1 MNPQVHSRPAPRISG
16 IKLTTTAQT
25 TIYTAAGNNMNEVVE
40 WVHIA
45 NTTASPA
52 TVTIEW
58 TDSSAATTYTLI
70 GGQNVPANV
79 AIRLELGVG
88 LPPGDALKAT
98 AGTAN
103 ALQIVIA
110 AAEMGRSS

>member
-1 MNPQVHSRPAPRISG
+1 MTAPAFRPAPRITG
-16 IKLTTTAQT
+16 VKLTTTSQT

-40 WVHIA
+40 WVHVS

-52 TVTIEW
+52 TVILEW
-58 TDSSAATTYTLI
+58 TDSSAATTYKLV

-88 LPPGDALKAT
+88 LPPGDAIKAT

-103 ALQIVIA
+103 ALEIVIA
-110 AAEMGRSS
+110 VAEMGRSS